1 MDDRKAASKAPPRNS
16 AITGWTSTRSLARPS
31 NLNRIGFIG
40 DWNGGV
46 LEGWSDGRET
56 SWWGPA
62 HNRRTRNLWS
72 LILSCSNPPAFAWF
86 FLPWRGR
93 KFEERNQGHAR
104 NFTHLALLRKPA
116 GMQSRPTTGRTASP
130 IQNPVRN
137 VVQCF

>member
-46 LEGWSDGRET
+46 REGWSDGRET

-62 HNRRTRNLWS
+62 NNRRTRNLWF
-72 LILSCSNPPAFAWF
+72 LILSCFNPPAFAWF
-86 FLPWRGR
+86 FCHGAAENL
-93 KFEERNQGHAR
+93 RNGIKD
-104 NFTHLALLRKPA
+104 TPGTLRTL
-116 GMQSRPTTGRTASP
+116 R
-130 IQNPVRN
+130 
-137 VVQCF
+137 C